1 MSVLSDGS
9 QPHKTSSEKELV
21 LVRTTKAGLP
31 VYFVV
36 SLLEMTQFGGTDA
49 ESLKNVVVSLFEKR
63 GNHLIPLD
71 DYLTKMVSARA
82 NSANVNMGKHMVP
95 PQ

>member
-1 MSVLSDGS
+1 MSVLSNGL
-9 QPHKTSSEKELV
+9 QPHKTGSEKELV

-49 ESLKNVVVSLFEKR
+49 ESLKNAVDSVFKKK
-63 GNHLIPLD
+63 GNHPTLFRWMII
-71 DYLTKMVSARA
+71 
-82 NSANVNMGKHMVP
+82 
-95 PQ
+95 